1 MRAIAFRLPARLLFV
16 LGQSADTTLI
26 LSCRC
31 NFHGMVEKVLFA
43 ALWCFDF
50 YGVVTAT
57 RLMLSTLLQWHL
69 GRGIGFYAGFYGALL
84 TTAEIVNKKSCA
96 AARYRRVT

>member
-26 LSCRC
+26 TSCRC
-31 NFHGMVEKVLFA
+31 DFNGVIKKVLSA
-43 ALWCFDF
+43 ARWCFDF
-50 YGVVTAT
+50 YGVGTAP
-57 RLMLSTLLQWHL
+57 RLTLSTLLQWHL
-69 GRGIGFYAGFYGALL
+69 GRGVGFYAGFYGALL

-96 AARYRRVT
+96 AARYRCVT